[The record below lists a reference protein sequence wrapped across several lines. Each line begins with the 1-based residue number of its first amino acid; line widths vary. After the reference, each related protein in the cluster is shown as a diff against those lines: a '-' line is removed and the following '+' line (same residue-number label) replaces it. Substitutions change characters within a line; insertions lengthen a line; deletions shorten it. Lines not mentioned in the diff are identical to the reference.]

1 MLHFRQHIL
10 FTLSLFLL
18 LGGSAFA
25 QDISQDISID
35 RDKSR
40 LWIEGS
46 SNVNQFSCRAEH
58 YNTSIT
64 QPRTLDEQLGVEVD
78 IAVSGFECGKRR
90 MNRDLNEALKSE
102 DFPTISFDYKE
113 TRSMSYDD
121 SIDQYVLTVVGYLTV
136 AGHRKEIEFPMKA
149 TALEDGT
156 LQATGET
163 ELRMTDYNV
172 EPPTALLG
180 LVRVEDR
187 LTVHFEL
194 YANTQTSD
202 PFDDAQY

>member
-10 FTLSLFLL
+10 FTATLFLL

-25 QDISQDISID
+25 QNINID
-35 RDKSR
+35 KEKSR
-40 LWIEGS
+40 LWIEGR
-46 SNVNQFSCRAEH
+46 SNVNQFNCRAER
-58 YNTSIT
+58 YNTTIN
-64 QPRTLDEQLGVEVD
+64 QPGSQNEQLDVEVD

-90 MNRDLNEALKSE
+90 MNRDLNEALRSE
-102 DFPTISFDYKE
+102 DFPNISFDYKE

-121 SIDQYVLTVVGYLTV
+121 SKDQLVLTVVGYLTG
-136 AGHRKEIEFPMKA
+136 AGHRKEIEFPMEA

-156 LQATGET
+156 LRATGVT

-180 LVRVEDR
+180 LVKVEDS

-194 YANTQTSD
+194 FANTSNSE
-202 PFDDAQY
+202 PFNDAQH

>member
-10 FTLSLFLL
+10 FTVTLFLL

-25 QDISQDISID
+25 QNINID
-35 RDKSR
+35 KEKSR
-40 LWIEGS
+40 LWIEGR
-46 SNVNQFSCRAEH
+46 SNVNQFNCRAER
-58 YNTSIT
+58 YNTTIN
-64 QPRTLDEQLGVEVD
+64 QPGSQNEQLDVEVD

-90 MNRDLNEALKSE
+90 MNRDLNEALRSE
-102 DFPTISFDYKE
+102 DFPNISFDYKE

-121 SIDQYVLTVVGYLTV
+121 SKDQFVLTVVGYLTV
-136 AGHRKEIEFPMKA
+136 AGHRKEIEFPMEA

-156 LQATGET
+156 LRATGVT

-180 LVRVEDR
+180 LVKVEDS

-194 YANTQTSD
+194 FANTSNSE
-202 PFDDAQY
+202 PFNDAQH

>member
-10 FTLSLFLL
+10 FTATLFLL

-25 QDISQDISID
+25 QNINID
-35 RDKSR
+35 KEKSR
-40 LWIEGS
+40 LWIEGR
-46 SNVNQFSCRAEH
+46 SNVNQFNCRAER
-58 YNTSIT
+58 YNTTIN
-64 QPRTLDEQLGVEVD
+64 QPGSQNEQLDVEVD

-90 MNRDLNEALKSE
+90 MNRDLNEALRSE
-102 DFPTISFDYKE
+102 DFPNISFDYKE

-121 SIDQYVLTVVGYLTV
+121 SKDQFVLTVVGYLTV
-136 AGHRKEIEFPMKA
+136 AGHRKEIEFPMEA

-156 LQATGET
+156 LRATGVT

-180 LVRVEDR
+180 LVKVEDS

-194 YANTQTSD
+194 FANTSNSE
-202 PFDDAQY
+202 PFNDAQH